1 MPEPTKTFPIV
12 YLLDRLAPSETFIR
26 REIDQLRDRGWPLD
40 LRLVS
45 GGDGRLRFA
54 CAACPPGYRV
64 PFLRAAFRRFTALFR
79 RSPLAAVRLARR
91 LPQVADLVGVMV
103 EREARLLH
111 AHFAGIT
118 ADMAAVAAAAT
129 GIPWSCSVHA
139 RDVFTVSPKLT
150 ACRLEPAA
158 GVSACSRL
166 AAEAVVA
173 AGIPAGRIAVI
184 HHGLRLNDFPYDT
197 VFPEGVF
204 FTACRLEAKK
214 GLDTL
219 LQACAILKR
228 RGKTFSCVIVGEGP
242 LRAQL
247 EALTER
253 LNLRD
258 RVDWIG
264 WQSQEETRS
273 LLMDAML
280 LVLPSRVM
288 PDGDR
293 DGIANI
299 ILEAMAIGTPVL
311 TTTAGAAAEI
321 ITDGAN
327 GRLVPSDDA
336 DALAGA
342 LDEALSSKK
351 RLMAMAQEAR
361 RTIEAQ
367 FDASRTTPQLEG
379 FLHRMAG
386 EVR

>member
-1 MPEPTKTFPIV
+1 M
-12 YLLDRLAPSETFIR
+12 
-26 REIDQLRDRGWPLD
+26 
-40 LRLVS
+40 
-45 GGDGRLRFA
+45 
-54 CAACPPGYRV
+54 
-64 PFLRAAFRRFTALFR
+64 
-79 RSPLAAVRLARR
+79 
-91 LPQVADLVGVMV
+91 
-103 EREARLLH
+103 
-111 AHFAGIT
+111 
-118 ADMAAVAAAAT
+118 
-129 GIPWSCSVHA
+129 
-139 RDVFTVSPKLT
+139 
-150 ACRLEPAA
+150 
-158 GVSACSRL
+158 
-166 AAEAVVA
+166 
-173 AGIPAGRIAVI
+173 
-184 HHGLRLNDFPYDT
+184 
-197 VFPEGVF
+197 
-204 FTACRLEAKK
+204 
-214 GLDTL
+214 
-219 LQACAILKR
+219 
-228 RGKTFSCVIVGEGP
+228 
-242 LRAQL
+242 
-247 EALTER
+247 
-253 LNLRD
+253 
-258 RVDWIG
+258 
-264 WQSQEETRS
+264 
-273 LLMDAML
+273 MDAML